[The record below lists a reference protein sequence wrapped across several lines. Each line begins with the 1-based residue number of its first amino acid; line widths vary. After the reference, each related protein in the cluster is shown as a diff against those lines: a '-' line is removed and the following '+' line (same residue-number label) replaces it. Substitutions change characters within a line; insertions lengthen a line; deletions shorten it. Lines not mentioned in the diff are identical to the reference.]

1 MCAFARGTLEN
12 VDQRLYAQSPHVPD
26 MLPDI
31 AIFGPYTYLVTIVF
45 WGSVAA
51 MLIYRANAGRR
62 AIMTIAVLYPIG
74 YIWDWYT
81 LHVGVFDI
89 ILRTGIDIA
98 GIPLEE
104 HLFIIVVPAMVIGV
118 HENLHQ
124 LSDRDDSE

>member
-1 MCAFARGTLEN
+1 
-12 VDQRLYAQSPHVPD
+12 

-31 AIFGPYTYLVTIVF
+31 AVFGPYTYLVTIIF
-45 WGSVAA
+45 WGAIASL
-51 MLIYRANAGRR
+51 LIYRARAGRR
-62 AIMTIAVLYPIG
+62 ALVTIVILYPIG
-74 YIWDWYT
+74 YLWDWYT

-124 LSDRDDSE
+124 CSSERAVE